1 MVKFATSP
9 QADKKAIREA
19 IAKMSLL
26 ERTEYTSLI
35 TKQASITFSE
45 YMKKIREK
53 YAEVDRLLG
62 KYSAEEKLKAIRYT
76 EIFYSEGD

>member
-1 MVKFATSP
+1 MVKFAEAP
-9 QADKKAIREA
+9 AVDKKAVREA
-19 IAKMSLL
+19 IAKMSLA

-35 TKQASITFSE
+35 AKQASITFSE

-62 KYSAEEKLKAIRYT
+62 KYPAEEKLKAIRYT